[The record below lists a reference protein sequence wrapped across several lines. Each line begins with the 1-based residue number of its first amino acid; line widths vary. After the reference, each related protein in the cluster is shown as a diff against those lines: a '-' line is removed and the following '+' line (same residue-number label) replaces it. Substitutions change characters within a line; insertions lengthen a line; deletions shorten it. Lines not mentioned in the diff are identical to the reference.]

1 MASRPRSSD
10 PLRPD
15 DYIGSEVPPDEVTG
29 NDVAQPRLGALGY
42 VRYFWRQLTSMRTAL
57 LLLLLLALAAIP
69 GSLVPQTTSDPNGV
83 IQFEQRDPETF
94 RVLDALG
101 LFSTFSTPWFSAI
114 YLLLFVSL
122 VGCIVPR
129 TKHHFDALRARPPK
143 TPARLQRLVGY
154 VSEPTTADAGVAID
168 EAASLLRRQGYR
180 IERYPDSVS
189 AERGYLRETGNLVF
203 HTALV
208 GMLITVGI
216 GGGFGY
222 TGQRVIVQDE
232 PFTNVLS
239 GYDAINQGR
248 FFSESSLEP
257 YSLRLDEFMAH
268 YELDVSTGQW
278 HPTDFEAQVSTRD
291 PGGDWKPGSIRV
303 NSPLTIGGTDV
314 YLLGNGYAP
323 IITVRNPDGEAV
335 FSGTVPFLP
344 LDGNLRSR
352 GVVKVPDGLDQQ
364 LGMQGFFYPDPV
376 ALDDGTYTSFSPNT
390 YGQSLVTLFVYAG
403 DLGLDEGVGVNAYAL
418 DIDGMTQLAGGDA
431 DLAALELAEGATV
444 DLPDGLGTV
453 EFEGL
458 RRFISVDIHHDPTPG
473 WALLFAVLILG
484 GLLVSLFVPRR
495 RMWVKAVDGRLG
507 SVRLEYAGLAR
518 GEDPTLE
525 AAVAD
530 LARRHRAVLGDPE
543 PSASPEPKMKP

>member
-1 MASRPRSSD
+1 MASKPRSSD

-15 DYIGSEVPPDEVTG
+15 DYIGSDAAEPTG
-29 NDVAQPRLGALGY
+29 DGVVQPRLGPLGY
-42 VRYFWRQLTSMRTAL
+42 LRYFWRQLTSMRTAL

-114 YLLLFVSL
+114 YLLLFISL

-129 TKHHFDALRARPPK
+129 TKHHLDALRARPPK
-143 TPARLQRLVGY
+143 TPARLHRLVGF
-154 VSEPTTADAGVAID
+154 TTAPSKADARAAID
-168 EAASLLRRQGYR
+168 QAASLLRRQGYR
-180 IERYPDSVS
+180 IERYGDSVS

-203 HTALV
+203 HAALV

-239 GYDAINQGR
+239 GYDAINKGR
-248 FFSESSLEP
+248 FFSESALEP
-257 YSLRLDEFMAH
+257 YSLRLDEFEAH
-268 YELDVSTGQW
+268 YELDVNSGQW
-278 HPTDFEAQVSTRD
+278 HPTDFEAQVSTRESD
-291 PGGDWKPGSIRV
+291 GDWTPGTIRV

-323 IITVRNPDGEAV
+323 VITVRDPDGTAV

-344 LDGNLRSR
+344 LDANLRSR

-364 LGMQGFFYPDPV
+364 LGLQGFFYPDPI
-376 ALDDGTYTSFSPNT
+376 ALDDGTYASFSPT
-390 YGQSLVTLFVYAG
+390 EHGESLVTMFVYAG
-403 DLGLDEGVGVNAYAL
+403 DLGLDEGVGVNAYSL
-418 DIDGMTQLAGGDA
+418 DIDDLTQLAGGDA
-431 DLAALELAEGATV
+431 AEPALELTEGETV
-444 DLPDGLGTV
+444 DLPDGLGTI

-484 GLLVSLFVPRR
+484 GLLISLFVPRR
-495 RMWVKAVDGRLG
+495 RMWVKAVDG
-507 SVRLEYAGLAR
+507 RLEYAGLAR

-530 LARRHRAVLGDPE
+530 LARRHREVLGDPE
-543 PSASPEPKMKP
+543 PKMKA